1 MGHDITAIKDYNEH
15 QRFWN
20 REDCLKGDNSKNHQ
34 VKNDIAYLRRSMSS
48 KTIHKFYE
56 FLYCNDV
63 DGGVS
68 GRGYFVIVSLKTIEE
83 AFLKVKNSDFDKEDK
98 IDYMEFL
105 RILTS
110 YCLNNKQ
117 EGVIINFG

>member
-20 REDCLKGDNSKNHQ
+20 SKDCMEGDNSINYEKKN
-34 VKNDIAYLRRSMSS
+34 NIAYLRRNFSS
-48 KTIHKFYE
+48 DSIHEFYK
-56 FLYCNDV
+56 FLYCQDV

-68 GRGYFVIVSLKTIEE
+68 GRGYFVIVSLETIEE
-83 AFLKVKNSDFDKEDK
+83 AFSKVKDSDFDKEDK
-98 IDYMEFL
+98 LEYMEFL